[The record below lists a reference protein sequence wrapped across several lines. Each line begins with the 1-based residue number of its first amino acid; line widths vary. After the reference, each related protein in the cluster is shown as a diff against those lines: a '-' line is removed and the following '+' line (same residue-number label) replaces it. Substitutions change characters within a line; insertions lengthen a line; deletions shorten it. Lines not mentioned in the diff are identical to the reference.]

1 MRRILT
7 LCLLLLSA
15 AGLTGVAYADAMV
28 GPVEFISQ
36 AIRYELPVVLVVLVM
51 IVTFIILWR
60 IGRKK

>member
-15 AGLTGVAYADAMV
+15 AGLTGVAYADAILS
-28 GPVEFISQ
+28 PVQLIVLTWQ
-36 AIRYELPVVLVVLVM
+36 QDLPVFLVILALVLTFLVLV
-51 IVTFIILWR
+51 W